1 MLRAFVGM
9 GSNLGDGKATLQGA
23 WHALAEVEGIE
34 LVTISSPY
42 QTEPVDMKSHH
53 WFTNAV
59 GEIRTRLQPLDLLRH
74 LLRIEA
80 DFGRVRDKKV
90 FGLQDRSL
98 DLDLLYVEGVIID
111 IPELILPHPRAAER
125 LFVMAPMAE
134 IAPDFV
140 DSLKR
145 KTIRELHDS
154 LKEQM
159 ETGAVKKQEIIL
171 SSWKN

>member
-1 MLRAFVGM
+1 M
-9 GSNLGDGKATLQGA
+9 
-23 WHALAEVEGIE
+23 
-34 LVTISSPY
+34 
-42 QTEPVDMKSHH
+42 
-53 WFTNAV
+53 
-59 GEIRTRLQPLDLLRH
+59 
-74 LLRIEA
+74 
-80 DFGRVRDKKV
+80 